1 MGGPWRRHRGRALLV
16 RCNEYLVWH
25 MKRLVVA
32 SIATLFA
39 VVTST
44 AGAVYAYDGSRA
56 EIIAAGV
63 RVAGIDLGGMRPDEA
78 RAMLLRRLVARL
90 ERPLRL
96 ESGPRAFVLS
106 AKTAGV
112 RIHVARM
119 VQAALA
125 ESRRGNFLTRS
136 LRDLTGGSVDARIPL
151 EASYSRQAV
160 TALVARVERA
170 IERPAKNARVLPSP
184 TALATVP
191 SQSGLAVR
199 VRLLLRRIGSDLLS
213 ANSDR
218 LVEVP
223 TRVVQPGVTT
233 RELAS
238 RYEDFI
244 TISRPRF
251 ELRHYERLR
260 LVKVYRI
267 SVGRIG
273 YETPAGLYHIQNKAT
288 NPAWYV
294 PNRPWA
300 GELAGQVI
308 PPGPDNPIKVRW
320 MGIYDGA
327 GIHGTDATWSIGRRA
342 SRGCIRMRIPDV
354 VELYER
360 VELETPVYIG

>member
-1 MGGPWRRHRGRALLV
+1 L
-16 RCNEYLVWH
+16 
-25 MKRLVVA
+25 KRLFVA
-32 SIATLFA
+32 SVAAVFA
-39 VVTST
+39 VLTAT
-44 AGAVYAYDGSRA
+44 AGAVYAYDASRT
-56 EIIAAGV
+56 EVIAAGV
-63 RVAGIDLGGMRPDEA
+63 TAAGIDLGGMRPDEA
-78 RAMLLRRLVARL
+78 RAALLWRVAARL
-90 ERPLRL
+90 DRPLMVK
-96 ESGPRAFVLS
+96 SGGRRFGLS
-106 AKTAGV
+106 AKAAGV
-112 RIHVARM
+112 NVHVGRM
-119 VQAALA
+119 VQAALS

-136 LRDLTGGSVDARIPL
+136 IRDLTGGSINARIPL
-151 EASYSRQAV
+151 EASYSGQAV

-170 IERPAKNARVLPSP
+170 IERPARNARVVPSA
-184 TALATVP
+184 TRLATVP

-199 VRLLLRRIGSDLLS
+199 VRLLARRIVSELLRAS
-213 ANSDR
+213 SDR
-218 LVEVP
+218 LVNVP
-223 TRVVQPGVTT
+223 TRVVQPDVTT

-238 RYEDFI
+238 KYKDFI

-288 NPAWYV
+288 NPSWFV

-308 PPGPDNPIKVRW
+308 PPGPENPIKSRW

-342 SRGCIRMRIPDV
+342 SRGCIRMLIPDV
-354 VELYER
+354 VELYDR
-360 VELETPVYIG
+360 VELETPVYIA

>member
-1 MGGPWRRHRGRALLV
+1 
-16 RCNEYLVWH
+16 
-25 MKRLVVA
+25 MKRLILASVA
-32 SIATLFA
+32 TVFA
-39 VVTST
+39 VFAST
-44 AGAVYAYDGSRA
+44 AGAVYAYDASRA
-56 EIIAAGV
+56 DVIAAGV
-63 RVAGIDLGGMRPDEA
+63 SVAGIDVGGMRPHEA
-78 RAMLLRRLVARL
+78 RAAVLRRVVPSL

-96 ESGPRAFVLS
+96 ESGARAFVLS
-106 AKTAGV
+106 PKAADVRVRAG
-112 RIHVARM
+112 RM
-119 VQAALA
+119 VEAALA
-125 ESRRGNFLTRS
+125 ESRGGNFLTRS
-136 LRDLTGGSVDARIPL
+136 FRDLTGGSVDARIRL
-151 EASYSRQAV
+151 EARYSRQAV

-170 IERPAKNARVLPSP
+170 IERPAKSARVLPSA

-191 SQSGLAVR
+191 SENGLAVR
-199 VRLLLRRIGSDLLS
+199 VRLLVRRIRSHLLS
-213 ANSDR
+213 ASSDR

-233 RELAS
+233 GELAS

-251 ELRHYERLR
+251 ELRYFERLR

-273 YETPAGLYHIQNKAT
+273 YETPAGVYHIQNMAV
-288 NPAWYV
+288 NPSWYV

-300 GELAGQVI
+300 GDLAGQVI
-308 PPGPDNPIKVRW
+308 PPGPDNPIKARW

-342 SRGCIRMRIPDV
+342 SRGCIRMLIPDV
-354 VELYER
+354 VELYDR

>member
-1 MGGPWRRHRGRALLV
+1 
-16 RCNEYLVWH
+16 
-25 MKRLVVA
+25 
-32 SIATLFA
+32 
-39 VVTST
+39 
-44 AGAVYAYDGSRA
+44 
-56 EIIAAGV
+56 
-63 RVAGIDLGGMRPDEA
+63 
-78 RAMLLRRLVARL
+78 
-90 ERPLRL
+90 
-96 ESGPRAFVLS
+96 
-106 AKTAGV
+106 
-112 RIHVARM
+112 
-119 VQAALA
+119 
-125 ESRRGNFLTRS
+125 
-136 LRDLTGGSVDARIPL
+136 
-151 EASYSRQAV
+151 
-160 TALVARVERA
+160 
-170 IERPAKNARVLPSP
+170 
-184 TALATVP
+184 VP
-191 SQSGLAVR
+191 SRSGLAVR
-199 VRLLLRRIGSDLLS
+199 DSLLARRIVSELLRTS
-213 ANSDR
+213 ADR
-218 LVEVP
+218 LVNLP

-251 ELRHYERLR
+251 ELRYFKRLR

-273 YETPAGLYHIQNKAT
+273 YETPAGLYHIQNMAT

-354 VELYER
+354 VELYKR